1 MIDKIILQC
10 SRKKI
15 DDNYFNNIKSYFNDE
30 FVYYN
35 FIESD
40 CIEYFQNN
48 PLIGFENIIEK
59 FNSFKNGAHK
69 MDLFRYYFLFING
82 GVFIDDDVLIY
93 HNLNQILSNYDLL
106 LVNSNSHPYSIC
118 NGMLGCSKNN
128 SIIYKALVDAYNIDN
143 MLLFKDYFLICKNLY
158 SIYNNSPFLYKTKIL
173 NEKRI
178 EYSPING
185 YDIIYDNTFIYF
197 RHFWSKKINYNINF
211 QLELNN
217 LLFIKKIFIKFYF
230 FVVKV
235 LKYIK
240 RKNINLFS
248 FLLNNFYVF
257 KLYNYKNATILNGPF
272 KGMKYI
278 KTSTFGP
285 ILPKLIGSYEEPIHL
300 WIEEVLNNEYDT
312 IINIGSGEGY
322 YASGF
327 AKYSPN
333 SNVFAYDIDK
343 RGILLLNKIK
353 YLNNLNNLSTSSEI
367 SYNLINNIIYKK
379 SLIFIDVEGYEYFY
393 LNINNISNLTKS
405 DIIVEIHN
413 FIIPN
418 LEEILSKRFQNT
430 HHIRIIKDPNTRL
443 SSYYNLNNFSNEQKE
458 FLIDEKRYKNMSWMF
473 LSTKK

>member
-10 SRKKI
+10 SRKKL
-15 DDNYFNNIKSYFNDE
+15 DDKYINNIKLYFSDE
-30 FVYYN
+30 FIYYN

-59 FNSFKNGAHK
+59 FNTFKNGAHK
-69 MDLFRYYFLFING
+69 IDLFRYYFLYING

-93 HNLNQILSNYDLL
+93 HDLNQILSNYDLL
-106 LVNSNSHPYSIC
+106 LVNSSSQPYSIY
-118 NGMLGCSKNN
+118 NGIIGCSKNN
-128 SIIYKALVDAYNIDN
+128 TIIYKALVDAYNINN

-158 SIYNNSPFLYKTKIL
+158 SIFNNSLFLYETKIL

-185 YDIIYDNTFIYF
+185 YDIISDKKIIYF
-197 RHFWSKKINYNINF
+197 RHFWSKKINHNINF
-211 QLELNN
+211 HLETININ
-217 LLFIKKIFIKFYF
+217 LFKKIFILSYF
-230 FVVKV
+230 FIVKV
-235 LKYIK
+235 LKYFK
-240 RKNINLFS
+240 RKINNLFF
-248 FLLNNFYVF
+248 FLLNNFYIF
-257 KLYNYKNATILNGPF
+257 KLYNFKNATILNGPF

-285 ILPKLIGSYEEPIHL
+285 ILPKLIGSYEEPINL

-333 SNVFAYDIDK
+333 SNVFAFDIDK

-367 SYNLINNIIYKK
+367 TYNFINDIIFKK

-393 LNINNISNLTKS
+393 LNLDNIPNLNKS
-405 DIIVEIHN
+405 DIIVEVHN

-418 LEEILSKRFQNT
+418 LEEILIKRFQNS
-430 HHIRIIKDPNTRL
+430 HHMHVIKDPNTRL
-443 SSYYNLNNFSNEQKE
+443 SSYYNLNKFSNTQKE

-473 LSTKK
+473 LISKN